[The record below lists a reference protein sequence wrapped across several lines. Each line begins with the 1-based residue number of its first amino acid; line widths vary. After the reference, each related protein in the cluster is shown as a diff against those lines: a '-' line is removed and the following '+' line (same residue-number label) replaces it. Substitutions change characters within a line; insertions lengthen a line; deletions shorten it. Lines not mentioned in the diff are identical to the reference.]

1 MTAETESCP
10 IAAFENAETKQ
21 FGVQFHPEV
30 THTDAGRAILENY
43 VLKICGCQ
51 PSVEI
56 SGFVEEA
63 IKVLPEYYASVG
75 QHLNKWIPKPP
86 QIKAEQN
93 KKVVDSVES
102 AEIVNPFWIPPVTQT
117 E

>member
-1 MTAETESCP
+1 
-10 IAAFENAETKQ
+10 
-21 FGVQFHPEV
+21 
-30 THTDAGRAILENY
+30 
-43 VLKICGCQ
+43 
-51 PSVEI
+51 
-56 SGFVEEA
+56 
-63 IKVLPEYYASVG
+63 VLPEYYASVG